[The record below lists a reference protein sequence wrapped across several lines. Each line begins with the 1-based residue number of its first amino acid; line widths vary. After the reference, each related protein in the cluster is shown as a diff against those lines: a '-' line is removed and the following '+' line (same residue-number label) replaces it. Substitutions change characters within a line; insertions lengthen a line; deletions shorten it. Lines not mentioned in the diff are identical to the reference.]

1 MGLTVTAT
9 DANVKISANPKGDFF
24 MEAVKT
30 EEQITEAEYWSRRNC
45 IGSSDIKS
53 IVGTCTFR
61 GPHNVQMSKK
71 GEEKD
76 VASTYMEI
84 GLLMEEALGKMVHR
98 KLQHHGIDV
107 VLKPGKT
114 YTKEIDGVR
123 FRDTPDFIAVETN
136 RHSKPLYC
144 IETKL
149 GYRADRELYGEEWTD
164 DVHAGYKDQCI
175 WHCGITGAPA
185 CVLAV
190 HFSSTEFPEIYV
202 INADPE
208 RFDYLVK
215 AGIDFWKRYVDGD
228 ETPPSDPTKGCRANL
243 ARLAQAHHQMID
255 CTDEQVELAKELK
268 NLKPQIDAMVERKQE
283 IENGFIEDIGE
294 HRGID
299 FLDGAKFTFAANKNG
314 KRTMHTNFKNLED

>member
-1 MGLTVTAT
+1 
-9 DANVKISANPKGDFF
+9 

-30 EEQITEAEYWSRRNC
+30 DEQAAWLEYWSRRNC

-61 GPHNVQMSKK
+61 GPHDVQISKK

-76 VASTYMEI
+76 VSSTYMEI
-84 GLLMEEALGKMVHR
+84 GLLMEQALGKMVHR

-114 YTKEIDGVR
+114 YTEEIDGVR
-123 FRDTPDFIAVETN
+123 FRDTPDFIAVESN

-144 IETKL
+144 VETKL

-164 DVHAGYKDQCI
+164 DVHPGYRDQCL
-175 WHCGITGAPA
+175 WHCGITKSPA
-185 CVLAV
+185 CILAV
-190 HFSSTEFPEIYV
+190 HFSSTDFPEIYV
-202 INADPE
+202 VNADPA

-215 AGIDFWKRYVDGD
+215 SGIEFWKRYVDGD
-228 ETPPSDPTKGCRANL
+228 ETPPSDPTDGCRKNL
-243 ARLAQAHHQMID
+243 ARLAQAHHEMLD
-255 CTDEQVELAKELK
+255 CTDDQVELAKELK
-268 NLKPQIDAMVERKQE
+268 KLVPQIKEMTKRKKE
-283 IENGFIEDIGE
+283 IENSFIAAIGE

-299 FLDGAKFTFAANKNG
+299 FCDGAKFTFGADKNG
-314 KRTMHTNFKNLED
+314 KRRVSTNFKSLEI